1 MLMIN
6 VLFLQ
11 ELEAESR
18 FSEAEHHFM
27 EAEEWK
33 AAVHMYRVNNMWEDA
48 YRVQTP
54 HLSHAFAFNLVTF
67 VRYGGAR

>member
-1 MLMIN
+1 MCC
-6 VLFLQ
+6 LQ

-18 FSEAEHHFM
+18 FSEAEYHFM

-33 AAVHMYRVNNMWEDA
+33 AAVHMYSVNDMWEDA

-54 HLSHAFAFNLVTF
+54 HLFCIVHLCLISLHL
-67 VRYGGAR
+67 